1 MKARC
6 RRGPLSIAWVAAAA
20 LLAVLP
26 AGCRRPGA
34 GWLEP
39 LAALEPGGAPTNAA
53 IEELKQGIARYQ
65 AEVDRKVRAA
75 QNLGVYWKM
84 LALKYVDNGMYGLA
98 LEALDEA
105 AAVYPENPI
114 LFQYMGIS
122 AARAAKG
129 LVADAAERARLLA
142 RSEAAYRRALF
153 LDPGY
158 VNALYGLAVLLA
170 LELDRPSEAEPLLAE
185 VLAREPKNV
194 DALFLLGR
202 IAYAEGRYEDAVD
215 FYDRIV
221 AARPPQALRDQAER
235 NKRQAKEALYG
246 AP

>member
-1 MKARC
+1 MKAARI
-6 RRGPLSIAWVAAAA
+6 RRSLSIACASALALAA
-20 LLAVLP
+20 L
-26 AGCRRPGA
+26 AGCARRSA

-39 LAALEPGGAPTNAA
+39 LKALEPGGPPTNAA
-53 IEELKQGIARYQ
+53 IEDLKRGITRYQ
-65 AEVDRKVRAA
+65 AEVDRKVKAA

-105 AAVYPENPI
+105 VAVYPENPI
-114 LFQYMGIS
+114 LFQYMGVS

-129 LVADAAERARLLA
+129 VVADAAERARLFA
-142 RSEAAYRRALF
+142 RSEAAYRRAIF
-153 LDPGY
+153 LDPTF
-158 VNALYGLAVLLA
+158 VNAQYGLAVLLA
-170 LELDRPSEAEPLLAE
+170 LELGRSAEAEPLIDA
-185 VLAREPKNV
+185 VLQREPKNL

-202 IAYAEGRYEDAVD
+202 IAYADGRYEDAVD
-215 FYDRIV
+215 CYDRIL
-221 AARPPQALRDQAER
+221 AARPPDRLRDQAEQ